1 MLAATWVNK
10 SNSAKKVDKNTYDI
24 SYPLL
29 CNSSEIRLLW
39 QIERVQERI
48 REEVSVSYTHLT
60 LPTSD
65 LV

>member
-10 SNSAKKVDKNTYDI
+10 SNSAKKADKNTYDI
-24 SYPLL
+24 SSPLL

-48 REEVSVSYTHLT
+48 REEV
-60 LPTSD
+60 
-65 LV
+65 